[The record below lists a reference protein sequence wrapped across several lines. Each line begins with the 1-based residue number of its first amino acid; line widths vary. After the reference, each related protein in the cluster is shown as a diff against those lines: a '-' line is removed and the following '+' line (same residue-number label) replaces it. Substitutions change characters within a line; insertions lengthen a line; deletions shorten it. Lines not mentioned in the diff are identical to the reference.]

1 MSLNQISAN
10 NPNINGIDAK
20 FKSLIVNGQ
29 PIGGSSLFY
38 YEPTS
43 IPAPIPY
50 GVTPVILTNPLNS
63 TGSNLW
69 TPEVGD
75 TLHFNFE
82 SQLSSSTS
90 GNAVD
95 FNLLYDSAS
104 LITSN
109 FNLLNLSNTLSPAG
123 GLSYSGTIYCSQ
135 KTLNG
140 GNYDYT
146 FVSSLRVKASTN
158 PLLLNYQNET
168 SFTTP
173 NVNGLIE
180 MSFSA
185 QSPGEILTTNLTIKK
200 VN

>member
-1 MSLNQISAN
+1 V
-10 NPNINGIDAK
+10 
-20 FKSLIVNGQ
+20 KSLAIQGV
-29 PIGGSSLFY
+29 PVGGSSLFY

-75 TLHFNFE
+75 TLEFNFE
-82 SQLSSSTS
+82 SQLSSSS
-90 GNAVD
+90 AGNTVD

-109 FNLLNLSNTLSPAG
+109 FNLLNLVNTLSPAG

-158 PLLLNYQNET
+158 PILLNYQNET

-180 MSFSA
+180 MSLSA
-185 QSPGEILTTNLTIKK
+185 QSPGEILLTNFTVKK
-200 VN
+200 IN

>member
-1 MSLNQISAN
+1 MSLNHICK
-10 NPNINGIDAK
+10 NGLQDVDLDV
-20 FKSLIVNGQ
+20 KSLSIQGVPV

-38 YEPTS
+38 YEPVS

-50 GVTPVILTNPLNS
+50 GITPIILTNPLNS

-75 TLHFNFE
+75 VIEYNFE
-82 SQLSSSTS
+82 SQLSSTTS
-90 GNAVD
+90 GNSVD

-104 LITSN
+104 LITSS

-123 GLSYSGTIYCSQ
+123 GLSYSGYIYCSQ

-140 GNYDYT
+140 GNYDYS
-146 FVSSLRVKASTN
+146 FMSSLRVKASTN
-158 PLLLNYQNET
+158 SLLLNYQNET

-180 MSFSA
+180 MSLSA
-185 QSPGEILTTNLTIKK
+185 TSPGEILLTSFTVKK